1 MIDVK
6 RPVET
11 SFPGYFVAPID
22 EFCEMAK
29 SGVTAIYLYSSN
41 VFKNGEVK
49 KFDAADKSVRTM
61 KKSGVTAAPV
71 SLFTDFLGA
80 EMQEKGGDVILALG
94 EKRAV
99 LGSELPLFTEGAIKL
114 ADVNKTAE
122 ALGLNFATF
131 AEDRLTVFAGDGILT
146 ALKNDKML
154 MRGACY
160 AVFGKYS
167 TDGLTHEDF
176 VFAKK
181 KWRTTLVGN
190 EEINDPT
197 DPDAK
202 KKLDAIS
209 DRCDSL
215 LSNMHREADAVI
227 LWGDEPPVNSCD
239 LRTQYLNVLAIA
251 EAYGTYGTRQYKTES
266 LAEDIRY
273 AFLWMYEN
281 MYGESIIEGRGWR
294 DPHLFN
300 WWEWMTGAIDPMTDA
315 LLIAEELFDIETIR
329 KYLRC
334 YDYVCTFHRTYYRED
349 HASTRL
355 KVGTKVAL
363 LLEDS
368 ERLYYRFLDY
378 DLQFEPIGP
387 QKGKY
392 SDHVCWTH
400 RFPYNMMYGL
410 IYMNRT
416 LFVASNLIGTA
427 MEYTS
432 PDFYDFFLTAK
443 YMYDAAMYRGRGFA
457 VFRGRGFG
465 GEKDSGSNVLNGIL
479 PMLGAFGAEEDI
491 FIKRMIKVG
500 CADPEVKR
508 MLLSRC
514 SVRDLALIKSILADE
529 SISDENDKELAYSWF
544 TADRFA
550 QHRNDYAFMLAMASE
565 RHMSYE
571 SINSAHKMGWY
582 TGDGALYLYTNADSE
597 SFNFSAFQSNPAV
610 CYRMP
615 GVTADLRPRAV
626 WSYRHGWKPSKAYS
640 GSMDFDGLYGMGA
653 FDYEPYHYEGH
664 EAEGTTDDGYGGGFT
679 YHENDLTAK
688 KSYFFFDKECVC
700 LGAGISSTMNSPVRT
715 TVEHRRL
722 VDGARKITVNGKEP
736 ASEYVEEIVK
746 APAYVTL
753 EGVASYVFPEA
764 CDVRVAKYSYDPAK
778 AKSDHYHEDEKLCA
792 NDYFE
797 LGIEHGENPK
807 DASYSYVILPL
818 ADENSTRVY
827 ASCPETEIISNT
839 AELQAVRKKS
849 LGITAAAL
857 FKAGEIGPVCASV
870 PCLIMYKETGG
881 ELNISI
887 CDPTQKLETG
897 EFTVVGNYEC
907 TSASD
912 ELSVECGKSSCV
924 IKADFTSLA
933 GKSLVITLKNK

>member
-6 RPVET
+6 RKVET
-11 SFPGYFVAPID
+11 TFPGYYIAPID
-22 EFCEMAK
+22 EFYEMAK
-29 SGVTAIYLYSSN
+29 NGVTAIYLYSSN
-41 VFKNGEVK
+41 VLKDGEVK
-49 KFDAADKSVRTM
+49 RFDESDKRARTM
-61 KKSGVTAAPV
+61 KKNGVTAAPV

-80 EMQEKGGDVILALG
+80 AMEENGSDVILTLG

-99 LGSELPLFTEGAIKL
+99 LGSELPIFTEGAIRL

-122 ALGLNFATF
+122 ALGLNFAVF
-131 AEDRLTVFAGDGILT
+131 AEDQLTVFAKDDILT

-167 TDGLTHEDF
+167 TDALTHEDF

-181 KWRTTLVGN
+181 KWRTTLVGS
-190 EEINDPT
+190 EQINDPT
-197 DPDAK
+197 DPDVRE
-202 KKLDAIS
+202 KLDAIS
-209 DRCDSL
+209 DKCDQL
-215 LSNMHREADAVI
+215 LSKMHREEGAVI
-227 LWGDEPPVNSCD
+227 LWGDEPPVASCD

-251 EAYGTYGTRQYKTES
+251 EAYGTYGTRQYKSES

-281 MYGESIIEGRGWR
+281 MYGESVIEGRGWR

-315 LLIAEELFDIETIR
+315 LLITEELFDIETIK

-334 YDYVCTFHRTYYRED
+334 YDYVCTFHRTNYRED

-363 LLEDS
+363 LLEDG

-387 QKGKY
+387 QRGKY

-400 RFPYNMMYGL
+400 NFPYNMMYGL

-432 PDFYDFFLTAK
+432 PDFYNLFLTAK

-465 GEKDSGSNVLNGIL
+465 GEKDSGSNALNGIL

-491 FIKRMIKVG
+491 YLKRMIKIG
-500 CADPEVKR
+500 CADPDVKN
-508 MLLSRC
+508 MLFARC

-529 SISDENDKELAYSWF
+529 SITDRNDKELAYSWF

-626 WSYRHGWKPSKAYS
+626 WSYRRGWKPSKAYS
-640 GSMDFDGLYGMGA
+640 GSMDFDGVFGMGA

-722 VDGARKITVNGKEP
+722 VDGARKICINGKKPE
-736 ASEYVEEIVK
+736 SEYVEEIIK
-746 APAYVTL
+746 APAYVTV

-764 CDVRVAKYSYDPAK
+764 CDVRVAKYNYDST
-778 AKSDHYHEDEKLCA
+778 KSESDGYHDDEKLYV

-807 DASYSYVILPL
+807 GASYSYVILPL
-818 ADENSTRVY
+818 ADENVTRVY
-827 ASCPETEIISNT
+827 ASAPEIKILANT
-839 AELQAVRKKS
+839 AALQAVRKPS

-857 FKAGEIGPVCASV
+857 FEAGEIGPVKASV
-870 PCLIMYKETGG
+870 PCLIMYKETDEGL
-881 ELNISI
+881 EVSV
-887 CDPTQKLETG
+887 CDPTQKLEAG
-897 EFTVVGNYEC
+897 EFTVSGAFEC
-907 TSASD
+907 VDA
-912 ELSVECGKSSCV
+912 SVELKVECDGTATHVS
-924 IKADFTSLA
+924 ADFRELA
-933 GKSLVITLKNK
+933 GKALRFTLKKA